1 MRKNSSLSHFYLKS
15 IETNDLRLTNAIVCI
30 YYRVIKK
37 ILEEKPMK
45 NPAFVRYRS
54 LKIATTTLDKEIADY
69 KSRLQVLEMAT
80 WGCGGNF

>member
-45 NPAFVRYRS
+45 KIQRLFDIDPW
-54 LKIATTTLDKEIADY
+54 KIATTTLDKENR
-69 KSRLQVLEMAT
+69 RLQRVAYKYWKWLHGDA
-80 WGCGGNF
+80 G